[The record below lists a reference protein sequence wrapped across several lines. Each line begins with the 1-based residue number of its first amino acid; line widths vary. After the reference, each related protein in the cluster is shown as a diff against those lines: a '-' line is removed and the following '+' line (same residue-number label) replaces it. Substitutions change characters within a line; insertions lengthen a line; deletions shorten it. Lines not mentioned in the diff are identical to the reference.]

1 MGKNRT
7 RAEKSLVVRIA
18 PRKCFNQRASF
29 YTLSSPPPWR
39 KRDSLQSVDSCPLLK
54 AAPREKLLRR
64 ARLAPA
70 VVGFLALLQAH
81 HLRTCHSLEAEAEEA
96 VLASAAE
103 GEAMSTDRPLK
114 TE

>member
-1 MGKNRT
+1 MLQSEGLLLHFEQS
-7 RAEKSLVVRIA
+7 A
-18 PRKCFNQRASF
+18 
-29 YTLSSPPPWR
+29 PWR
-39 KRDSLQSVDSCPLLK
+39 KRDSLQSGTAVDSCPLLQ